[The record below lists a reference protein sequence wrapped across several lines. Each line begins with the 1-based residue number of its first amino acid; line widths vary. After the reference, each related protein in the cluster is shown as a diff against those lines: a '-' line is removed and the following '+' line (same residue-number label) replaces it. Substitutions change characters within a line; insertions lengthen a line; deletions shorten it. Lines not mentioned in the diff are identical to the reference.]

1 MKKFQPLQFILAL
14 SVVGALGVSP
24 LQASEIKLVSKIKLA
39 FLGIGIGK
47 MNSSIIVSK
56 VKYSISGAVK
66 TSGLAAVISKTRANF
81 ASAGRIKGRRMEP
94 GGHELKYTSNKK
106 IGSLRLAFLNGD
118 VTRTTVIP
126 KVKYK
131 KGTIPVESQHLDR
144 VLDPV
149 SALLFPVKAADVGD
163 GNSVCNRTLPVFDGK
178 ARMNLVFSYKSKAV
192 RETKGFKGMTFTCSV
207 RYEPVSGIRPFKKN
221 VKFMKA
227 NRDMTV
233 TMARVGDSN
242 VYALFGFRVRTDKG
256 MASGYASKF
265 VVQ

>member
-1 MKKFQPLQFILAL
+1 MKISRSSPFFAAL
-14 SVVGALGVSP
+14 LVTSALGNSP
-24 LQASEIKLVSKIKLA
+24 LQAAEAKLVSSIKLE

-47 MNSSIIVSK
+47 MNSSISVTK
-56 VKYSISGAVK
+56 GKYSISGVVK
-66 TSGLAAVISKTRANF
+66 TSGLAVIVSRTRASF
-81 ASAGRIKGRRMEP
+81 ASAGRIRGARIEP
-94 GGHELKYTSNKK
+94 GGHELKYTSNRKK
-106 IGSLRLAFLNGD
+106 GSLMLAFSKGNIS
-118 VTRTTVIP
+118 RTTVVP

-131 KGTIPVESQHLDR
+131 KGTIPVKPKHLNR

-149 SALLFPVKAADVGD
+149 SALLFPVKAGDVGD
-163 GNSVCNRTLPVFDGK
+163 GNRVCNRTLPVFDGK
-178 ARMNLVFSYKSKAV
+178 ARMNLVFSYKSEAI
-192 RETKGFKGMTFTCSV
+192 REAEGFKGMTFTCSI
-207 RYEPVSGIRPFKKN
+207 RYQPVSGFRPSKKN

-227 NRDMTV
+227 NRDMAV